1 MAQTTH
7 RSRFFIGIGS
17 AILFLANSTFICG
30 VIQKKTSKLNGVGI
44 QAIVY
49 SLYMIAPGVLC
60 VITGWKRRPAL
71 SGATLALN
79 IVAVIASSSCLYI
92 SAKEW
97 KSMNNCYH
105 KYFNYAYCKRVASEN
120 QHIVVGAI
128 TICSAIMAIMSLI
141 GSIYGCVNTCPCCS
155 SNQSYAHLHDDFSEP
170 LPIFQVETGQQAP
183 RVPPYV
189 ESSTSCVDLGMT
201 QIQ

>member
-71 SGATLALN
+71 
-79 IVAVIASSSCLYI
+79 
-92 SAKEW
+92 EW